1 MNKRGQKITI
11 YICFIIVSMMVIVPF
26 YLCIVS
32 SFKTQ
37 SELSKNFF
45 GIPVSPTLDNYI
57 NVLNKG
63 GFGSAVFNT
72 THIALVCLV
81 GFAVLLP
88 MMGYAVSRRMDSSKF
103 YSFIFYYMLAG
114 IFVPFQVKMIP
125 MIKLLNTIG
134 LANKYGLMLQYLGS
148 ATCEGLFL
156 ISGFLSSVPRDMEE
170 AAYIDGATTLQ
181 TFSRIMYP
189 IMRPIIATVVI
200 RNSLMV
206 WNDFLLPNM
215 LLRKKEDLTLT
226 LFQNT
231 FQGEFSVNY
240 PLVFASFVLSMLPM
254 MIFYVIMQ
262 KNIIGGMTAGAVK
275 G

>member
-1 MNKRGQKITI
+1 
-11 YICFIIVSMMVIVPF
+11 
-26 YLCIVS
+26 
-32 SFKTQ
+32 
-37 SELSKNFF
+37 
-45 GIPVSPTLDNYI
+45 
-57 NVLNKG
+57 
-63 GFGSAVFNT
+63 
-72 THIALVCLV
+72 
-81 GFAVLLP
+81 
-88 MMGYAVSRRMDSSKF
+88 
-103 YSFIFYYMLAG
+103 
-114 IFVPFQVKMIP
+114 
-125 MIKLLNTIG
+125 
-134 LANKYGLMLQYLGS
+134 
-148 ATCEGLFL
+148 
-156 ISGFLSSVPRDMEE
+156 MEE

-240 PLVFASFVLSMLPM
+240 PLVFAAFVLSMLPM